1 MHPLLI
7 DFGGGSSS
15 CSSCCCSCFSS
26 CCCFCFCDRGKTKSI
41 PSPKT
46 EVWTLDWSFT
56 IIANTD
62 LESTEKDIWS
72 HSSDPLIYSPGP
84 PLAPAEIRK
93 MSLFSNLSITI
104 PLGQE
109 FKVQAISPSGCKIS
123 SEHILTPGEHRNHT
137 PYLWKREKERERER
151 WYGKNQY

>member
-1 MHPLLI
+1 MSCITRLGLHCQTL
-7 DFGGGSSS
+7 DFGGSFS
-15 CSSCCCSCFSS
+15 CSYSGCSCCSFCSCYS
-26 CCCFCFCDRGKTKSI
+26 CSCCDRGKTKSI

-84 PLAPAEIRK
+84 PLTPVEIRK

-137 PYLWKREKERERER
+137 PYL
-151 WYGKNQY
+151 